1 MLFALCLQLNARRW
15 GVSLAHL
22 LVHSL
27 TLVNLCL
34 AASLPYEGLLRT
46 CSSRGTVPPPST
58 SLLLVLYIF
67 AGFCSYWCSMLV
79 TVAQQ
84 LPRVGKTQVKKNLS
98 SVFLFFM

>member
-1 MLFALCLQLNARRW
+1 MLFALCLQLNAGRW
-15 GVSLAHL
+15 GVSLARL

-34 AASLPYEGLLRT
+34 ASSLPYEGLLRT

-67 AGFCSYWCSMLV
+67 AGFCSRVC
-79 TVAQQ
+79 TDAQCWS
-84 LPRVGKTQVKKNLS
+84 LLLS
-98 SVFLFFM
+98 SFPELEKPM